1 MSYTNVFTGSTIYP
15 TEVALTKLDMT
26 ANVVLY
32 WPVEAPL
39 GVPLASEIVEITT
52 STSASWTIKV
62 PDAMLVSVG
71 QTILFNNRTAVA
83 ISVVDFDGTSI
94 VSVAAGTQWQIYLAT
109 NTTQAG
115 VWRQYQFGAATSTAN
130 AGALAGHGLV
140 AEDSTL
146 ETAIDVTDFS
156 TNYTLTQDDHAAFY
170 NCISGGVVTLTL
182 PVPAV
187 IGTYWYVQAR
197 NSGAGTLTV
206 DTTGTALIDGSA
218 TKVFSPGDSALIAHN
233 GTDYYTVGF
242 GQAAVFAFDYV
253 QIDVSG
259 GTDYTLTGNELNRI
273 AYQLTGVLSA
283 NITVIVPATVQ
294 QYWVYD
300 NTTGGFDLSVGTAAQ
315 VTPLIVTNGTRTIV
329 YCDGSDVVPAV
340 TSFVTGTISGGS
352 F

>member
-39 GVPLASEIVEITT
+39 GVPLASEIVEITSST
-52 STSASWTIKV
+52 STNWTIKV

-83 ISVVDFDGTSI
+83 ISVIDYNGASI
-94 VSVAAGTQWQIYLAT
+94 VSLPANTQWQIYLAT

-130 AGALAGHGLV
+130 AAALAGPGLR
-140 AEDSTL
+140 AIGSEL
-146 ETAIDVTDFS
+146 ETAVVVTDFS
-156 TNYTLTQDDHAAFY
+156 TNYTLTQNDQAGMF
-170 NCISGGVVTLTL
+170 NCTSGGVTTLTL

-187 IGTYWYVQAR
+187 VGTAWYIQVR

-233 GTDYYTVGF
+233 GADYYSVGF
-242 GQAAVFAFDYV
+242 GQSAVFAFDYV
-253 QIDVSG
+253 EIDVSG

-273 AYQLTGVLSA
+273 AYQFTGVLSA

-315 VTPLIVTNGTRTIV
+315 VSPLIVTNGTRAIV
-329 YCDGSDVVPAV
+329 YCDGADVVPAV
-340 TSFVTGTISGGS
+340 TSFITGTISGGS

>member
-39 GVPLASEIVEITT
+39 GVPLASEIVEITSST
-52 STSASWTIKV
+52 STNWTIKV
-62 PDAMLVSVG
+62 PDAMLVSIG

-83 ISVVDFDGTSI
+83 ISVVDYNGASI
-94 VSVAAGTQWQIYLAT
+94 VSVPAGTQWQIYLAT

-130 AGALAGHGLV
+130 AAALAGHGLR
-140 AEDSTL
+140 ATGSEL
-146 ETAIDVTDFS
+146 ETAIVVTDFS
-156 TNYTLTQDDHAAFY
+156 TNYTLVQDDHAGMF
-170 NCISGGVVTLTL
+170 NCTSSGVTTLTL

-187 IGTYWYVQAR
+187 IGTAWYVQVR

-233 GTDYYTVGF
+233 GTDYYSVGF
-242 GQAAVFAFDYV
+242 GQSATFAFDYV
-253 QIDVSG
+253 EINVSG
-259 GTDYTLTGNELNRI
+259 STDYTLSGNELNRI
-273 AYQLTGVLSA
+273 AYQFTGVLTGD
-283 NITVIVPATVQ
+283 ITVIVPNTVQ
-294 QYWVYD
+294 QYWVYN
-300 NTTGGFDLSVGTAAQ
+300 NTTGGFDLSVGTASQ
-315 VTPLIVTNGTRTIV
+315 VSPLLVVDTTRTIV
-329 YCDGSDVVPAV
+329 YCDGTDVVPAV
-340 TSFVTGTISGGS
+340 TAFVVGAVDGGS

>member
-26 ANVVLY
+26 ANVVLQ
-32 WPVEAPL
+32 WPIEAPL
-39 GVPLASEIVEITT
+39 GEPLASEIVEITT

-62 PDAMLVSVG
+62 PDSMLVSVG

-83 ISVVDFDGTSI
+83 ISVVDYNSVPI
-94 VSVAAGTQWQIYLAT
+94 VSVPAGTQWQIYLAT

-140 AEDSTL
+140 AEGSQL
-146 ETAIDVTDFS
+146 ETAVVVVDFS
-156 TNYTLTQDDHAAFY
+156 TDYTLVQDDHAAFY
-170 NCISGGVVTLTL
+170 NCTSSGVTTLTL
-182 PVPAV
+182 PDPVV
-187 IGTYWYVQAR
+187 IGTAWYIQTR

-206 DTTGTALIDGSA
+206 DTTGTALVDGSA
-218 TKVFSPGDSALIAHN
+218 TKVFSPGDSALIAHD

-253 QIDVSG
+253 EIDVSG

-273 AYQLTGVLSA
+273 AYQFTGVLSA
-283 NITVIVPATVQ
+283 DITVIVPATVQ
-294 QYWVYD
+294 QYWVYN
-300 NTTGGFDLSVGTAAQ
+300 NTSGGFDLSVATAAQ
-315 VTPLIVTNGTRTIV
+315 ITPLIITNGTRTIV
-329 YCDGSDVVPAV
+329 YCDGADVVPAV
-340 TSFVTGTISGGS
+340 TAFITGTISGGS

>member
-52 STSASWTIKV
+52 TTSTNWTIAV

-71 QTILFNNRTAVA
+71 QTILFNNRTGVA

-94 VSVAAGTQWQIYLAT
+94 VSVPAGTQWQIYLAT

-130 AGALAGHGLV
+130 AAALAGHGLR
-140 AEDSTL
+140 ASGSEL
-146 ETAIDVTDFS
+146 ETAVIVEYVPTDR
-156 TNYTLTQDDHAAFY
+156 TLTEADHAGFF
-170 NCISGGVVTLTL
+170 NWENVGTGTITL
-182 PVPAV
+182 PDTA
-187 IGTYWYVQAR
+187 TLSTAWYVYIR
-197 NSGAGTLTV
+197 NTGNGTLTV
-206 DTTGTALIDGSA
+206 DTDGAALINEAA
-218 TKVFSPGDSALIAHN
+218 TLVFSPGDSAMVANN
-233 GTDYYTVGF
+233 GTNYYTVGF
-242 GQAAVFAFDYV
+242 GQSAIFAFDYTE
-253 QIDVSG
+253 IDVTG
-259 GTDYTLTGNELNRI
+259 GTDYVLSGNELNRI
-273 AYQLTGVLSA
+273 AYQFTGVLSA

-294 QYWVYD
+294 QYWVYN
-300 NTTGGFDLSVGTAAQ
+300 NTSGGFQLSVGTATQ
-315 VTPLIVTNGTRTIV
+315 VSPLIVTQTLRTIA
-329 YCDGSDVVPAV
+329 YCDGADVVPAV
-340 TSFVTGTISGGS
+340 TSFITGTISGGS

>member
-26 ANVVLY
+26 ANVVLQ
-32 WPVEAPL
+32 WPTEAPL
-39 GVPLASEIVEITT
+39 GVPLASEIVEITSST
-52 STSASWTIKV
+52 STNWTIEV

-83 ISVVDFDGTSI
+83 ISVVDYNSVAI
-94 VSVAAGTQWQIYLAT
+94 VSVPAGTQWQIYLAT

-130 AGALAGHGLV
+130 AAALAGHGLV
-140 AEDSTL
+140 AEGAQL
-146 ETAIDVTDFS
+146 ETAVIVFDFAI
-156 TNYTLTQDDHAAFY
+156 NKTLVQDDHAGMF
-170 NCISGGVVTLTL
+170 NCTSGGVTTLTL
-182 PVPAV
+182 PDPVA
-187 IGTYWYVQAR
+187 IGTAWYVQVR

-206 DTTGTALIDGSA
+206 DTTGTALVDGSA

-233 GTDYYTVGF
+233 GTDYYSVGF

-253 QIDVSG
+253 EIDVTG
-259 GTDYTLTGNELNRI
+259 GTNYTLTGNELNRI
-273 AYQLTGVLSA
+273 AYQFTGVLSA
-283 NITVIVPATVQ
+283 DITVIVPATVQ

-300 NTTGGFDLSVGTAAQ
+300 NTSGGFDLSVGTVAQ
-315 VTPLIVTNGTRTIV
+315 VTPLIITNGTRTIV
-329 YCDGSDVVPAV
+329 YCDGSNVVPAV
-340 TSFVTGTISGGS
+340 TSFIIGTISGGT